1 MKLFL
6 LLFLP
11 LSTLGA
17 MLPMEFRQVM
27 HDRIEEYA
35 PGSYKHLLDL
45 HGKVDNAGQGG
56 SLSLMELVRFL
67 TLLEEAQNKFGR
79 GIKRLAKD
87 KVNYKSCHLKR

>member
-1 MKLFL
+1 
-6 LLFLP
+6 
-11 LSTLGA
+11 

-45 HGKVDNAGQGG
+45 DNAVQGG
-56 SLSLMELVRFL
+56 NLSLMELVRFL

-79 GIKRLAKD
+79 GIKRIA
-87 KVNYKSCHLKR
+87 KVNYNDYNRDYNNDPYISTIRLF